1 MKEKNRYT
9 WALFMTGVLSVL
21 YTYSQ
26 IFYIG
31 KWPEFLIILAFLIFL
46 DVFPIKLPS
55 GDQYNVG
62 TVCFLYLLFEFNWNT
77 GVLAFFFSTLAYN
90 LRTFSLNHIFKPIY
104 WFRFFITVGM
114 YSICGLLTVL
124 VINITENLMLILRV
138 LLAVCTFELANQFLY
153 SGILRTVLGIPI
165 FYKFKTKIQEFIFPT
180 LVYVVVLP
188 RLLSSG
194 NIKELAIEV
203 LYASFFLAVIIFLS
217 KKYIQQFFL
226 RQDMSRKIVQLLE
239 NRIASRITGHGTRI
253 GAICEA
259 LLETLEY
266 PKQKR
271 PELVQIA
278 IIHDIGKSLL
288 PSYVFEKRGALTLSE
303 EKEYES
309 HCEKGAEIIRTIY
322 PKGSFA
328 DWVLYHHERWDGKGF
343 PRGLKGKEIPLESRI
358 LALCNQIDHIM
369 MRHQDDETVYR
380 VLGELAGTSL
390 DPELVNRINVK
401 LITSIRE
408 IVGYS
413 SAVKEY
419 YGEESIGEISQ
430 NLEEK
435 QHIGNSVLLRYTSYL
450 INETALVLPEKEF
463 SDLAEICKKTKRSFH
478 EYIEFQGKTYEAH
491 FFPYGKEVLIFVHD
505 LTPMLGFKR
514 KTLLQILESYQDVI
528 RTLSKE
534 KIYLCVHE
542 QELLGKLGDYIGS
555 IPIHNVDDVP
565 RSREF
570 VSKYVLNYNVSK
582 SIKEVLL
589 AVSEATTNL
598 IKHATD
604 GEISLFSKEGTFQV
618 LIADKGSGIPLHELP
633 KTILVSGYSSKRS
646 LGRGFSLMEA
656 FSDKV
661 MVYTSSNGTKILL
674 EFAVKIGENEDSEEK
689 KEQLLNILPM

>member
-1 MKEKNRYT
+1 MKEKNWYT
-9 WALFMTGVLSVL
+9 SVL
-21 YTYSQ
+21 FLIGLLSILYMSV
-26 IFYIG
+26 YINIH
-31 KWPEFLIILAFLIFL
+31 KWPEVLIIISFIFIL
-46 DVFPIKLPS
+46 DFFPIKLPS
-55 GDQYNVG
+55 EDEYNVG
-62 TVCFLYLLFEFNWNT
+62 FLGFLYLLFMEDFE
-77 GVLAFFFSTLAYN
+77 VCILAFLLSTLAMN
-90 LRTFSLNHIFKPIY
+90 LRVRRFSLRKIN
-104 WFRFFITVGM
+104 WFRFFVTIGM
-114 YSICGLLTVL
+114 WYICGIVTVFVIQVTEPYPLLL
-124 VINITENLMLILRV
+124 RIILSI
-138 LLAVCTFELANQFLY
+138 CTFELVNQLIL
-153 SGILRTVLGIPI
+153 SGIFRTVMNIPI
-165 FYKFKTKIQEFIFPT
+165 FHNYKAKLRELIIPIIIGMVILPKF
-180 LVYVVVLP
+180 LV
-188 RLLSSG
+188 SS
-194 NIKELAIEV
+194 NVQELAVEV
-203 LYASFFLAVIIFLS
+203 LYATILLAVIIFFS
-217 KKYIQQFFL
+217 KNYIEQIFL

-239 NRIASRITGHGTRI
+239 NRIASRITGHGTRV

-408 IVGYS
+408 VVGYS
-413 SAVKEY
+413 SAVKKY
-419 YGEESIGEISQ
+419 YEEESIGEISQ

-435 QHIGNSVLLRYTSYL
+435 QHIGNSVLLRYTSHL
-450 INETALVLPEKEF
+450 INETALVLPEKKF

-478 EYIEFQGKTYEAH
+478 EHIEFQGKTYEAH

-505 LTPMLGFKR
+505 LTPMLRFKK

-555 IPIHNVDDVP
+555 ISIHNVDDVP

-604 GEISLFSKEGTFQV
+604 GEISLFSKEGAFQV

-661 MVYTSSNGTKILL
+661 MVYTSSDGTKILL
-674 EFAVKIGENEDSEEK
+674 EFAVKVGESEDSKEK
-689 KEQLLNILPM
+689 KEPLLNILPM